1 MYFSLLVIFHGEC
14 FEITCENK
22 NYIIFPQKEGKKTP
36 PFLKGQASDIRL
48 DYSAGGGAVTA

>member
-1 MYFSLLVIFHGEC
+1 MIVL
-14 FEITCENK
+14 K
-22 NYIIFPQKEGKKTP
+22 KKTP